1 MLLNF
6 LFLSLFNSFSAP
18 KSSSNDNQFTI
29 INCIDIIGNK
39 KTKGSIIF
47 RELDIVVGDTIR
59 NENLEEKLTINK
71 NKLINL
77 ALFLNV
83 ELIVENN
90 NNQTV
95 DLHIKVLE
103 PFYILPYP
111 VFRLADRSFNEWWY
125 NRNHDFKR
133 TIYGI
138 NFWHY
143 NVGGRAEDL
152 IINLENGFSKQI
164 AIIYKK
170 PYLNKAMKNGIE
182 VNMIYNTNRQIPFK
196 TFNDKL
202 VFKNIEDNSVLKKF
216 STKLVLKRRNNFY
229 ERQRLELSFHKE
241 SISDSMHIFNPN
253 YYLNGASR
261 AKYFKA
267 TYIFEGDHR
276 DNQIYALN
284 GHYFVARLT
293 RFGIFKSD
301 NINQTELYLSY
312 VYYMKLGKKWFG
324 DFNFRTEITAPKLQA
339 FATSTAFG
347 YRNDNIRGYDL
358 YVIDGQKFGLFKS
371 NLRKQ
376 FLETSIKV
384 PDLGFITKAQNL
396 PISMYGRVFYDAG
409 YVWNSNFQFNSSKL
423 ANNLI
428 SGFGVGLDIVSIY
441 LGALRTSYSINN
453 KGEKGLFFAYGKD
466 F

>member
-1 MLLNF
+1 MFLNI
-6 LFLSLFNSFSAP
+6 LFLSLFTNFSKAKNSLEP
-18 KSSSNDNQFTI
+18 EKYTI
-29 INCIDIIGNK
+29 INCIDIYGNK
-39 KTKGSIIF
+39 KTKESIIY
-47 RELDIVVGDTIR
+47 RELDIEVGDTI
-59 NENLEEKLTINK
+59 NVENLEQKLTKNK

-77 ALFLNV
+77 GLFLNV
-83 ELIVENN
+83 ELEIDHN
-90 NNQTV
+90 NNQTA
-95 DLHIKVLE
+95 DLHIKVVE

-111 VFRLADRSFNEWWY
+111 IFRLADRSFNEWWY
-125 NRNHDFKR
+125 NRNHDFDR

-143 NVGGRAEDL
+143 NLGGRAEDL
-152 IINLENGFSKQI
+152 IVNLENGFSRQI
-164 AIIYKK
+164 ALIYKK

-182 VNMIYNTNRQIPFK
+182 LNLIYNVNKQIAYK

-202 VFKNIEDNSVLKKF
+202 VFKTSDDELMLKKF

-241 SISDSMHIFNPN
+241 SVSDSISDLNQN
-253 YYLNGASR
+253 YFLNGASN

-293 RFGIFKSD
+293 KFGIFKTD

-324 DFNFRTEITAPKLQA
+324 DFNFRTKITAPNLQA
-339 FATSTAFG
+339 FSTSTGFG
-347 YRNDNIRGYDL
+347 YRNDNVRGYDL
-358 YVIDGQKFGLFKS
+358 YVIDGQKLGLFKS
-371 NLRKQ
+371 NLRKE
-376 FLETSIKV
+376 FLETKIRI
-384 PDLGFITKAQNL
+384 PNLGFLAKPQSL
-396 PISMYGRVFYDAG
+396 PIAIYGRVFYDAG
-409 YVWNSNFQFNSSKL
+409 YVWNTNYKYNSSKL
-423 ANNLI
+423 ANSLV

-441 LGALRTSYSINN
+441 SGALKTSYTINN